1 MITWDGKFLSEEKE
15 TEFRKYYLDRDIRSN
30 RRIIRILF
38 IPILLYL
45 VNDHKLFGWT
55 SQFYTLLGVR
65 VALIAISI
73 FVLAR
78 LKRVSD
84 PDRFDLVMFVW
95 ALTILTGVVYVNLT
109 RPEFLLH
116 SIVDVSILCFIY
128 FPFQNRLLY
137 QLLIGLYFSGFNLII
152 IFMLRD
158 NISHGKA
165 TVAFVHITI
174 NLIGLYVS
182 RQLFLYRHGDYMAM
196 KNEEG
201 LRKKMEEIAIKDSLS
216 GLASRWHFFEE
227 ATQSMNIFLRYQRR
241 FSLILVDI
249 DNLKLLNDRYG
260 HLTGDDI
267 IRSVASVIRQ
277 NLRKTDIAG
286 RVGGD
291 EFAILLPETPLSS
304 ASEISNRILLHSRSI
319 EVQASGETIRPTISM
334 GVIES
339 MKLDTDFAESY
350 RRADAAM
357 YRAKMCGR
365 DRMEISPPL
374 ELSLEPDP
382 ISM

>member
-1 MITWDGKFLSEEKE
+1 
-15 TEFRKYYLDRDIRSN
+15 
-30 RRIIRILF
+30 
-38 IPILLYL
+38 
-45 VNDHKLFGWT
+45 
-55 SQFYTLLGVR
+55 
-65 VALIAISI
+65 
-73 FVLAR
+73 
-78 LKRVSD
+78 VSD